1 MQRVQNGGKHDGNGR
16 VGWQPFN
23 ETVKGGNARL
33 PADAVEAELRT
44 GPAYYGMFNA
54 HMLDDQG
61 QSLKKKEGEAL
72 SKFHWESTMCALVYT
87 LLYMM
92 MMMMIL
98 SLA

>member
-61 QSLKKKEGEAL
+61 QSL
-72 SKFHWESTMCALVYT
+72 
-87 LLYMM
+87 
-92 MMMMIL
+92 
-98 SLA
+98 